1 MWMRSAPPTRG
12 SISQTGL
19 VKPLG
24 PHHCAKCFGSVHAS
38 NTSARGASQD
48 ARDCHFTFGERLCL
62 DGGHDVFF
70 RLLLILTP
78 ARLAPA

>member
-1 MWMRSAPPTRG
+1 M
-12 SISQTGL
+12 
-19 VKPLG
+19 
-24 PHHCAKCFGSVHAS
+24 
-38 NTSARGASQD
+38 QD
-48 ARDCHFTFGERLCL
+48 ARDSHFTFGERLCL